1 MRVVVIGG
9 SGHVGTFLV
18 PRLVRAGHEVV
29 TISRGQR
36 APYQDDEAWRDV
48 RQVQA
53 DRNAEDAAGT
63 FPDRVAELKPDA
75 VVDMVCFT
83 LDSARLLVEGLRGR
97 TGHLVSCGSIWRY
110 GPSEKLPVDEDN
122 ATPPVGEYGTQKDAI
137 ARMLQQETASGGLVT
152 TSLHPGH
159 ISGPG
164 WHPIG
169 PVGNLDPGVWRTL
182 SAGEELA
189 IPGLGTELMH
199 HVHADD
205 VAQAFHLALENRNAA
220 AGGSF
225 NVVAGSALTV
235 RGFARI
241 AAGWFGQEARLRS
254 LPWEQFRAEV
264 GDRYADSSWDHLWRS
279 QYVSIERT
287 SSAIGYHPAYEPE
300 DAVHQAIAWL
310 VEHGQLEV
318 AAPMVG

>member
-1 MRVVVIGG
+1 MRIVVIGG

-29 TISRGQR
+29 AISRGQR

-53 DRNAEDAAGT
+53 DREAEDAAGT
-63 FPDRVAELKPDA
+63 FPARVADLEPDA

-83 LDSARLLVEGLRGR
+83 ADSARALVEGLRGH

-110 GPSEKLPVDEDN
+110 GPSEKLPVDEDD
-122 ATPPVGEYGTQKDAI
+122 ATPPVGEYGTQKDLI
-137 ARMLQQETASGGLVT
+137 ARLLQQETASGGLVT
-152 TSLHPGH
+152 TTLHPGH

-164 WHPIG
+164 WNPIG
-169 PVGNLDPGVWRTL
+169 PVGNLDPRVWRTL
-182 SAGEELA
+182 SAGEELLV
-189 IPGLGTELMH
+189 PGLGTELMH

-225 NVVAGSALTV
+225 NVVARSALTV

-254 LPWEQFRAEV
+254 VGWDEFRSSV
-264 GDRYADSSWDHLWRS
+264 GDQHADTSWDHLWRS

-287 SSAIGYHPAYEPE
+287 RAVLGYRPAHEPE

-318 AAPMVG
+318 ARPLVG

>member
-1 MRVVVIGG
+1 MRIVVIGG
-9 SGHVGTFLV
+9 SGHVGTYLV
-18 PRLVRAGHEVV
+18 PRLVRSGHEVV

-48 RQVQA
+48 QQVRA
-53 DRNAEDAAGT
+53 DRNAEDAEGT
-63 FPDRVAELKPDA
+63 FPGRVASLRPDA

-83 LDSARLLVEGLRGR
+83 ADSARLLVEGLRGH

-122 ATPPVGEYGTQKDAI
+122 ATPPVGEYGTQKAAI
-137 ARMLQQETASGGLVT
+137 ARLLQEETASGGLVT

-164 WHPIG
+164 WNPIG

-182 SAGEELA
+182 SAGEELV

-225 NVVAGSALTV
+225 NVVARSALTV
-235 RGFARI
+235 RGFAAI

-254 LPWEQFRAEV
+254 VSWDEFRA
-264 GDRYADSSWDHLWRS
+264 GTDNQYAQTSWDHLWRS

-287 SSAIGYHPAYEPE
+287 RAALGYHPAHEPE
-300 DAVHQAIAWL
+300 DAVRQAVAWL
-310 VEHGQLEV
+310 IDHGQLDV
-318 AAPMVG
+318 ARPMVA